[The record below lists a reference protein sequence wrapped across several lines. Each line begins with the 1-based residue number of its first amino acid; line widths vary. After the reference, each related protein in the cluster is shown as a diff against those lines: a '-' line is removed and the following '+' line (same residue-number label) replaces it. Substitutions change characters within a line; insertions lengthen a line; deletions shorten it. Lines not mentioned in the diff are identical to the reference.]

1 MATDK
6 RDPRVIFGERVR
18 SIRAKRGISQER
30 LADLA
35 ELDRTY
41 ISGIERGIRNVSLM
55 NIVKI
60 ADALDVN
67 RAVQS
72 ATACALKAIQV
83 VNRVAGS
90 EG

>member
-1 MATDK
+1 MPTDK
-6 RDPRVIFGERVR
+6 RDPRVILGERVR
-18 SIRAKRGISQER
+18 SIRAKQSISQER

-67 RAVQS
+67 PS
-72 ATACALKAIQV
+72 ELLKGI
-83 VNRVAGS
+83 
-90 EG
+90 

>member
-67 RAVQS
+67 PS
-72 ATACALKAIQV
+72 ELLKGI
-83 VNRVAGS
+83 
-90 EG
+90 

>member
-6 RDPRVIFGERVR
+6 NDPKVIFGQRVR
-18 SIRAKRGISQER
+18 SFRAKRSLSQEQ

-41 ISGIERGIRNVSLM
+41 ISGIERGIRNVSLI

-60 ADALDVN
+60 ADALDIKP
-67 RAVQS
+67 S
-72 ATACALKAIQV
+72 DLLKGI
-83 VNRVAGS
+83 
-90 EG
+90 

>member
-1 MATDK
+1 MTTDK
-6 RDPRVIFGERVR
+6 SDPRVIFGERVR
-18 SIRAKRGISQER
+18 AIRAKRGISQER

-60 ADALDVN
+60 ADALDIKP
-67 RAVQS
+67 S
-72 ATACALKAIQV
+72 ELLK
-83 VNRVAGS
+83 GL
-90 EG
+90 

>member
-1 MATDK
+1 VNEHGYIENDGSNGG
-6 RDPRVIFGERVR
+6 IFAAGC
-18 SIRAKRGISQER
+18 SS
-30 LADLA
+30 
-35 ELDRTY
+35 
-41 ISGIERGIRNVSLM
+41 
-55 NIVKI
+55 
-60 ADALDVN
+60 DALDVN

>member
-6 RDPRVIFGERVR
+6 NDPKVIFGERVR
-18 SIRAKRGISQER
+18 SFRAKRSLSQEQ

-60 ADALDVN
+60 ADALDIN
-67 RAVQS
+67 PS
-72 ATACALKAIQV
+72 ELLKGI
-83 VNRVAGS
+83 
-90 EG
+90 